1 MGDADLE
8 GAWLE
13 VVNASGQQG
22 LVPTKTT
29 AGTARL
35 VAVQPVLPTD
45 VALVSSDEEGDE
57 EAERERME
65 AEDGQ
70 EEERQEESLR
80 QAALAEESAPA
91 IASAHPVHFGADDM
105 AMGHYDHVRKV
116 KLSELSE
123 WKLHDSGHYYYFV
136 SGSAEIIW
144 WVNANNAQTQSGA
157 KVELLA

>member
-1 MGDADLE
+1 LRKSSWGDT
-8 GAWLE
+8 
-13 VVNASGQQG
+13 NA
-22 LVPTKTT
+22 
-29 AGTARL
+29 
-35 VAVQPVLPTD
+35 
-45 VALVSSDEEGDE
+45 GDNTH
-57 EAERERME
+57 RTPHQLGRQHK
-65 AEDGQ
+65 DGQ

-123 WKLHDSGHYYYFV
+123 WKLHDSGHYYCFV
-136 SGSAEIIW
+136 SGSTEIIW